1 MREQRSH
8 EQGWDEASPK
18 LVLRKRSAEL
28 HFPQEK
34 TIEAKQDPDLVTVGV
49 DLNVKTLAV
58 ITVRQHEKISETVF
72 VTDHGLDQ
80 ARYRHLKKIS
90 KKHYLSGKPVKG
102 AQSNQHLWAQVR
114 RMNESAARHLWP
126 A

>member
-1 MREQRSH
+1 
-8 EQGWDEASPK
+8 

-34 TIEAKQDPDLVTVGV
+34 TIEAKKVVISKQDPDLVTVGV

-58 ITVRQHEKISETVF
+58 ITVRQHEKIIETVF

-90 KKHYLSGKPVKG
+90 KKQYLSGKPVKG
-102 AQSNQHLWAQVR
+102 EQSNQHLWAHVR